1 MYAVV
6 LDSCVLVP
14 TALCDTL
21 LRLGADGFYRPLW
34 SQRILLE
41 VEDAIER
48 LRPDLD
54 PSRIRRRTEQ
64 MTKAFE
70 DADVTGW
77 EQVAAGLDLPDQD
90 DRHVLAAAIVGGAQ
104 TIVTANL
111 KDFPAEV
118 LAPRG
123 IEARGPDE
131 FLLDQLDLF
140 PSRTLEIL
148 AEQAADLVNPPTDL
162 AGLLN
167 NLERCS
173 LPNFVEAVRRLAP
186 ESM

>member
-21 LRLGADGFYRPLW
+21 LRLAADGFYRPLW
-34 SQRILLE
+34 SERILAE
-41 VEDAIER
+41 VEDAIEGM
-48 LRPDLD
+48 RPDLE
-54 PSRIRRRTEQ
+54 PGRIRRRTAA
-64 MTKAFE
+64 MKSAFE
-70 DADVTGW
+70 DATVTGW
-77 EQVAAGLDLPDQD
+77 EQVAAGLDLPDPD

-104 TIVTANL
+104 AIVTANL
-111 KDFPAEV
+111 KDFPIEQ
-118 LAPRG
+118 LAPRA
-123 IEARGPDE
+123 IEARPPDE

-148 AEQAADLVNPPTDL
+148 AEQASDLVNPPTDL

-167 NLERCS
+167 NLERCA